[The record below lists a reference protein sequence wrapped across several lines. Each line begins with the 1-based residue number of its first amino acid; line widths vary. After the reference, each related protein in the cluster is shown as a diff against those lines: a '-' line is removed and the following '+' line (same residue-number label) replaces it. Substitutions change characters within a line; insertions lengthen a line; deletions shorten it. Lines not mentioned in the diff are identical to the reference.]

1 MHTQKFGYLE
11 FRYGNNPKRRTV
23 NVGDNIQSIAVRRLL
38 NRLKIQDT
46 SIVGIDRDSLR
57 DYDGEPVKLI
67 MNGCFHDDCFPL
79 PPQIEPVFFGFNAE
93 TETVITR
100 NKALFQKHQ
109 PIGCRDNATKRL
121 FDKHR
126 ISAFVT
132 GCATLTLAKR
142 EDPAV
147 GGKPVIAFGAGSG
160 VLQQN
165 LLENIPKPIL
175 EHARLVYQ
183 REPVPDVPL
192 SDGAIQKM
200 DALAQSYLDVYKNEA
215 SLVVTPLLHVAS
227 PCLAMGIPV
236 VLARRDRDDRFSA
249 IDRLIPVYTPSE
261 FSSID
266 WKAVSQEVETL
277 KGAMIGVAGQLLQGA
292 RPAAGDLAVLA
303 GAYDAAPV
311 LQPPRQPSKL
321 RRRIRRLFGK
331 R

>member
-1 MHTQKFGYLE
+1 MHPQKFGYLE

-38 NRLKIQDT
+38 NRLDVQDT
-46 SIVGIDRDSLR
+46 RIVGIDRDSLR

-79 PPQIEPVFFGFNAE
+79 PPQVEPVFFGFNAE
-93 TETVITR
+93 TESVITR
-100 NKALFQKHQ
+100 NKALFLKHQ

-126 ISAFVT
+126 IAAFVT
-132 GCATLTLAKR
+132 GCATLTLARR
-142 EDPAV
+142 EAPPAD
-147 GGKPVIAFGAGSG
+147 GKPVIAFGSGSG

-175 EHARLVYQ
+175 EDARLIYQ
-183 REPVPDVPL
+183 REPVNAVPL
-192 SDGAIQKM
+192 NDDAVRKM
-200 DALAQSYLDVYKNEA
+200 DELAQSYLDVYKNEA
-215 SLVVTPLLHVAS
+215 SVVVTPLLHVAS

-249 IDRLIPVYTPSE
+249 IDRMVPVYTPSE
-261 FSSID
+261 FSSIG
-266 WKAVSQEVETL
+266 WNVVSHEVETL
-277 KGAMIGVAGQLLQGA
+277 KGAMIGVAGKLLQGA
-292 RPAAGDLAVLA
+292 KPGADDMAILAKTF
-303 GAYDAAPV
+303 DAAPV
-311 LQPPRQPSKL
+311 LQPRTQSKL
-321 RRRIRRLFGK
+321 RRRLRRIFGK

>member
-1 MHTQKFGYLE
+1 MHSHKFAYLE

-23 NVGDNIQSIAVRRLL
+23 NVGDNIQSLAVRRML
-38 NRLKIQDT
+38 NRLDIQD
-46 SIVGIDRDSLR
+46 SQIVGVDRDSLR

-67 MNGCFHDDCFPL
+67 MNGCFHDECFPL
-79 PPQIEPVFFGFNAE
+79 PAQIEPVFFGFNAE
-93 TETVITR
+93 TESVITR

-126 ISAFVT
+126 IAAFVT

-142 EDPAV
+142 EAPAA
-147 GGKPVIAFGAGSG
+147 GSKPVIAFGAGSG

-175 EHARLVYQ
+175 EQARLVYQ
-183 REPVPDVPL
+183 REPVPQVPL
-192 SDGAIQKM
+192 GDDAVKKM
-200 DALAQSYLDVYKNEA
+200 DALAQSYLDVYRNQA
-215 SLVVTPLLHVAS
+215 SIVVTPLLHVAS

-266 WKAVSQEVETL
+266 WNAVSRDIETL
-277 KGAMIGVAGQLLQGA
+277 KGAMFGVVEKLVQGA
-292 RPAAGDLAVLA
+292 KPAAGDLTVLA
-303 GAYDAAPV
+303 GAFDAAPV
-311 LQPPRQPSKL
+311 LQPRPQPSKL
-321 RRRIRRLFGK
+321 RRRFRKLFGK